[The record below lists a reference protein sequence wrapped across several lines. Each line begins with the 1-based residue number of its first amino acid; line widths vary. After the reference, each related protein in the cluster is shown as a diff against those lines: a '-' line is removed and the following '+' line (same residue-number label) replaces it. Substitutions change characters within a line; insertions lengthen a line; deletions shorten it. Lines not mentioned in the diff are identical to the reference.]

1 MLHLKGV
8 GCIAASQA
16 IARQWQDGEGVH
28 FACQI
33 RYSAHHYQLFE
44 QIPAN
49 KRGGDRG
56 RSLLNDEQLQAAART
71 YLMSL
76 TTGEVTPT
84 KFGLALNEQILP
96 LLGHTLNAPLLNRTM
111 RRWLVKLGWQ
121 RKELRKGVYMDG
133 HER

>member
-1 MLHLKGV
+1 
-8 GCIAASQA
+8 
-16 IARQWQDGEGVH
+16 
-28 FACQI
+28 
-33 RYSAHHYQLFE
+33 
-44 QIPAN
+44 
-49 KRGGDRG
+49 
-56 RSLLNDEQLQAAART
+56 LLNDEQLQAAART